1 MLINDCILF
10 CLLTTSVFISF
21 PNITLFTKLTLT
33 EKVTIFVGKKG
44 DIYEQDIW
52 DHLVIQICY

>member
-33 EKVTIFVGKKG
+33 EKVIIFVGKKG